1 MQADCCGLTPAG
13 ETLQYLRGEIG
24 QSQQA
29 ADMPFPRPTDRAK
42 SSNLRT
48 ARPTLGGAHLPL
60 NQDFLAVVV
69 LLMVSIWAEH
79 FQEAEIA
86 AFIGLQDLLV
96 IQALIAPGPDSF
108 RFYQRL
114 LSYCDFCF

>member
-24 QSQQA
+24 QPQQA

-60 NQDFLAVVV
+60 NHDFLAVVV
-69 LLMVSIWAEH
+69 LLMVKPET
-79 FQEAEIA
+79 
-86 AFIGLQDLLV
+86 
-96 IQALIAPGPDSF
+96 F